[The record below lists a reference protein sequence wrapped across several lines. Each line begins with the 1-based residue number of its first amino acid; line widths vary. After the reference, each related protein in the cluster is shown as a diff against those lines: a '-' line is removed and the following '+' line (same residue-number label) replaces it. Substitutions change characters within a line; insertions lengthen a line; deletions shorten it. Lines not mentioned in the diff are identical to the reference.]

1 MKKTLDYYM
10 KLNYP
15 VEITKIS
22 EDDGGGYL
30 ASIPLLRGC
39 MSDGETPDE
48 AFQNIMEAKQEWLQ
62 NMLERKMPIPEPAIE
77 NVFSGKFVVRLP
89 KSLHRLLTEQSEK
102 EGVSLNQFITNS
114 LSYVIGQKHAL

>member
-15 VEITKIS
+15 VEITKIP

-30 ASIPLLRGC
+30 AAISLLRGC

-48 AFQNIMEAKQEWLQ
+48 AFQNIMDAKQEWLQ
-62 NMLERKMPIPEPAIE
+62 NMLERKMPIPEPTAE
-77 NVFSGKFVVRLP
+77 NSFSGKFVVRLP

-114 LSYVIGQKHAL
+114 LSYVIGKKHAL